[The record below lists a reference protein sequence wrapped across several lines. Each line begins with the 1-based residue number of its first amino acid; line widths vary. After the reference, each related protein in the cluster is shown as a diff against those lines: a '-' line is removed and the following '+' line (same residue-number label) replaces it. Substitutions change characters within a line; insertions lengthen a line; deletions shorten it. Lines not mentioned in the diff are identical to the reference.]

1 VLKGLPGD
9 LPTQCR
15 QNNSVAQDMPVD
27 FLPPYTE
34 VQSRLHVRLV
44 WAHDKRFHWWMP
56 EQVCVCIHVCIYV
69 YMYDVC
75 MYDVCVCVCVC
86 VCMCVIHTHTHTHT
100 QGFEY
105 DMVVRSY
112 SRYNEDQNSN
122 PQQPSSCSGLYPPTC
137 ASTSWCGLPIINN
150 GVQLQRGVC
159 KRLKLGLHA
168 QFSPEF
174 INDGNYPRPSQAR
187 PHESIITHWNSH
199 ATSLNGVKHG
209 DALAVAVGETLEVM
223 VRVFDRN
230 GNDENVIKAREDP
243 GLPPGH
249 VITNLA
255 HTSQAA
261 APGDVLATHSK
272 ITQESQLAFPP
283 SYRTPQTVEGGSGA
297 CPSSPSTDTDTCVY
311 NCGTRYRNSD
321 SVDVSPPRYVDRLLS
336 YSPREQH
343 AGAMFRV
350 CLYAETQNPPRMGL
364 RRYDPLSRISN
375 DLCFSIR
382 VLQPAPE
389 AHILKSTLSSDFIQ
403 YMLLRI

>member
-1 VLKGLPGD
+1 
-9 LPTQCR
+9 
-15 QNNSVAQDMPVD
+15 MPVD

-56 EQVCVCIHVCIYV
+56 E
-69 YMYDVC
+69 
-75 MYDVCVCVCVC
+75 
-86 VCMCVIHTHTHTHT
+86 

-137 ASTSWCGLPIINN
+137 PSTSWCGLPIINN

-243 GLPPGH
+243 GLRPDTSSPIWLTLH
-249 VITNLA
+249 RRQLRATCSRHTQRSPKSRNLHFRRRIA
-255 HTSQAA
+255 HRRRWRAA
-261 APGDVLATHSK
+261 AVHVHHRRPPTPTRACTTAGPGT
-272 ITQESQLAFPP
+272 
-283 SYRTPQTVEGGSGA
+283 
-297 CPSSPSTDTDTCVY
+297 
-311 NCGTRYRNSD
+311 GTRT
-321 SVDVSPPRYVDRLLS
+321 
-336 YSPREQH
+336 
-343 AGAMFRV
+343 AW
-350 CLYAETQNPPRMGL
+350 T
-364 RRYDPLSRISN
+364 
-375 DLCFSIR
+375 
-382 VLQPAPE
+382 
-389 AHILKSTLSSDFIQ
+389 
-403 YMLLRI
+403 